1 MKKIEKLVF
10 QVFERGFLMSLAT
23 VDEGGPWVSDVI
35 YVHDD
40 KLNLYWLSET
50 NTRHS
55 KAIKKNPKVAATITI
70 WQKQGDGNI
79 GLQIEGRARK
89 IEGDIFEMAIKHRLK
104 RRKKAPKTE
113 GEILG
118 SNESWYCLKPAKVEL
133 IYEPLYGFN
142 KKKLE
147 LKS

>member
-1 MKKIEKLVF
+1 MKEIKKLVF
-10 QVFERGFLMSLAT
+10 SVLEKGFLMSLAT

-40 KLNLYWLSET
+40 KLNLYWLSEV
-50 NTRHS
+50 NSRHS
-55 KAIKKNPKVAATITI
+55 KAIRKNPKVAATITV
-70 WQKQGDGNI
+70 WQKQGDKNI
-79 GLQIEGRARK
+79 GLQIEGKAKK
-89 IEGDIFEMAIKHRLK
+89 IEGDILQMAVKHRLK
-104 RRKKAPKTE
+104 RNKKAPKKE
-113 GEILG
+113 GEILE

-133 IYEPLYGFN
+133 IYEPLYGFS